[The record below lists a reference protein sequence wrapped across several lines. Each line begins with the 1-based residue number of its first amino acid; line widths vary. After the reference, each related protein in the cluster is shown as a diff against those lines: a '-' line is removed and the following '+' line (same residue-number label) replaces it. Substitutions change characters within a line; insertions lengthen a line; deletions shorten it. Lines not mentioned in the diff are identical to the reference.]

1 MTIAAGQ
8 TFSLVRECD
17 RYRSLYYAGAS
28 GDFNPIHIDVEV
40 GQAAGLGGVILQGLC
55 TLAWGVDAFARFLG
69 DPGLVTRVKARFSK
83 PVRPE
88 DTIRFEGTVTEADQS
103 TVKASITARNQ
114 AGDEVLKNVEVRGR
128 NPRAVWVGQDVGPAR
143 GVQAGKTPEL
153 AQAIE
158 LMQLSRTELLEAVR
172 EEMETNPLL
181 ESSGEQGTVQSGAG
195 TSSVPGPGKSWGP
208 FHYVVGREKMVE
220 YAAAISGGVP
230 SHAVTG
236 LPEDLHPVLH
246 DEARAQRMRWG
257 SIIAFPMFAVVFSIA
272 PAQAALLDPTMGVD
286 VFRVLHG
293 EQEFEFREV
302 LRPSDVLLTTGTLES
317 RSVRGKNELFVIR
330 TDSVNQHGRL
340 AVRGRFTA
348 FVRG

>member
-1 MTIAAGQ
+1 VSIAAGQ
-8 TFSLVRECD
+8 TFSLERECD

-69 DPGLVTRVKARFSK
+69 DPGLVTGVKARFSK

-88 DTIRFEGTVTEADQS
+88 DTVRFEGTVIEAS
-103 TVKASITARNQ
+103 GGAVKASIVARNQ
-114 AGDEVLKNVEVRGR
+114 LGEEVLKNVVVEGR
-128 NPRAVWVGQDVGPAR
+128 TQAPA
-143 GVQAGKTPEL
+143 QP
-153 AQAIE
+153 
-158 LMQLSRTELLEAVR
+158 
-172 EEMETNPLL
+172 
-181 ESSGEQGTVQSGAG
+181 GAG
-195 TSSVPGPGKSWGP
+195 AAVPGMTAGVAQSTAAGQGPGRTALGQTWGP
-208 FHYVVGREKMVE
+208 FRYVMGAEKMRE
-220 YAAAISGGVP
+220 YAVAISGGVP
-230 SHAVTG
+230 SYISTG

-246 DEARAQRMRWG
+246 DEAAAARSPWG
-257 SIIAFPMFAVVFSIA
+257 SLIAFPMFAVLFSIA
-272 PAQAALLDPTMGVD
+272 PAQAALLDPAMEVD

-293 EQEFEFREV
+293 EQEYEFREV
-302 LRPSDVLLTTGTLES
+302 LRPGDVLLTTGTLES
-317 RSVRGKNELFVIR
+317 HSVRGANALFVIR